1 MLLGS
6 NLLLG
11 KELRIVKFY
20 NMVNIFLFRGRKG
33 QNKTELK
40 FKIKLNS
47 TYIIR
52 EKQLPRGI
60 LNCEVMAIL
69 E

>member
-6 NLLLG
+6 NHLLG
-11 KELRIVKFY
+11 KELRNVKFH
-20 NMVNIFLFRGRKG
+20 NIVNIFLFRRRKG

-52 EKQLPRGI
+52 EKQLPRCI
-60 LNCEVMAIL
+60 LIVSAWQS
-69 E
+69 